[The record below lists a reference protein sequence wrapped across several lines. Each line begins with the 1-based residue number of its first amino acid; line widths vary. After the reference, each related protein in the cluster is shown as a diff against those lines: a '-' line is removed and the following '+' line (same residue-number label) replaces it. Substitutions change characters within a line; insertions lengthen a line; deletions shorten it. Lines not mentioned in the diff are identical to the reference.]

1 MSEIVFNY
9 IKNENGTAIRMK
21 ANGSMPEMAEAIVTL
36 IRKLYTETR
45 PEHREM
51 FKDII
56 RMNVNDNPA
65 TFSPLPGLAI
75 DLREIRRQMEEQR

>member
-1 MSEIVFNY
+1 MSEMLFNY

-51 FKDII
+51 LKDII
-56 RMNVNDNPA
+56 RLNVNDNPA
-65 TFSPLPGLAI
+65 TFSLLPGMTI
-75 DLREIRRQMEEQR
+75 DLPEMHRQMEEQR

>member
-1 MSEIVFNY
+1 MSEMVFNY
-9 IKNENGTAIRMK
+9 IQNKNGTAIRIK

-65 TFSPLPGLAI
+65 TFSPLQGMTI
-75 DLREIRRQMEEQR
+75 DSREMRRQVEEQR